1 MTISKESLKGDVKKA
16 LIPLCVLEFVVLGLF
31 LLGVASKVL

>member
-16 LIPLCVLEFVVLGLF
+16 LIPLSVLAFAVLGLF
-31 LLGVASKVL
+31 LLGVASRVL